1 MSVEAVHEAFQRAA
15 KHIRA
20 GHGPYYLEI
29 QTYRY
34 RGHSVSDPAK
44 YRNRKE
50 LEEYK
55 EMDPVI
61 VTQNK
66 IVTDK
71 IASQDEIDAIIARI
85 DAEVDDALEFAENS
99 PFPLG
104 SELYDDNYTQQDYPY
119 ITD

>member
-1 MSVEAVHEAFQRAA
+1 
-15 KHIRA
+15 
-20 GHGPYYLEI
+20 
-29 QTYRY
+29 
-34 RGHSVSDPAK
+34 VSDPAK
-44 YRNRKE
+44 YRSKE
-50 LEEYK
+50 EVEEYK
-55 EMDPVI
+55 DMDPVI

-66 IVTDK
+66 IISDR
-71 IASQDEIDAIIARI
+71 IASQEEVDAIIARI